1 VNEPRP
7 PGAAAPDEPAA
18 VRQRYARRAAGVPVD
33 RYSLLASPAA
43 LREQQQR
50 LRAMAALWRAHGWSS
65 LHDKVL
71 CEVGCGAGG
80 NLADLLRLG
89 ACADRLTGLE
99 LLPERAAAARAALPS
114 AVRVVEGDALQADIA
129 PASQH
134 AVLAFTVFSSLLDDG
149 FQQRLAA
156 AMWRW
161 TAPGGGVL
169 VYDFT
174 VDNPRNRDV
183 RGVPPARWRTLFPQ
197 GTPHARRLTLAPP
210 VARALEHRA
219 PALLPLLEALPPLR
233 THLLAW
239 ITKPT

>member
-1 VNEPRP
+1 MNEPRP
-7 PGAAAPDEPAA
+7 PDAAAPDEPAA
-18 VRQRYARRAAGVPVD
+18 VRERYARRAGAVPAD

-50 LRAMAALWRAHGWSS
+50 LRVMAALWRAHGWAT
-65 LHDKVL
+65 LADKAL

-89 ACADRLTGLE
+89 AAPEQLTGLE
-99 LLPERAAAARAALPS
+99 LLPERAAAARAALPA
-114 AVRVVEGDALQADIA
+114 AVCVADGDALQADL
-129 PASQH
+129 PPGSQH
-134 AVLAFTVFSSLLDDG
+134 AVLAFTVFSSLLDDA

-197 GTPHARRLTLAPP
+197 GRVHMRRLTLAPP
-210 VARALEHRA
+210 IARALEHRA
-219 PALLPLLEALPPLR
+219 PALLPLLDALPPLR

-239 ITKPT
+239 ITKAR